1 MSRLKSEYEKRW
13 AELAGG
19 EEVRDV
25 LVGERL
31 VPTGYTDCH
40 DPTYFV
46 DGHPNMLIR
55 RNHELDLNVL
65 PFKQTLKIADAFNRL
80 GKFGVNCLPYIP
92 VEADG
97 IVYVATENV
106 VGENLESSLEW
117 GSDPA
122 GLDKGWE
129 GLGEYYLDAW
139 RKRLPYASDITGC
152 RQYMVGKA
160 GFDPVDRTWLVD
172 LSDLCADFGGGKVP
186 GYKKTR
192 FESEIWGFYGYAT
205 DVIRIEGCLGSEMTR
220 SRQKIAEMLAVT
232 GFDSMPKD
240 DYLSKREVLMM
251 LDSGEV
257 PEEDDLAYMKV

>member
-1 MSRLKSEYEKRW
+1 
-13 AELAGG
+13 
-19 EEVRDV
+19 
-25 LVGERL
+25 
-31 VPTGYTDCH
+31 
-40 DPTYFV
+40 
-46 DGHPNMLIR
+46 
-55 RNHELDLNVL
+55 
-65 PFKQTLKIADAFNRL
+65 
-80 GKFGVNCLPYIP
+80 
-92 VEADG
+92 
-97 IVYVATENV
+97 VYVATENV
-106 VGENLESSLEW
+106 VGENLESSLE
-117 GSDPA
+117 GGYNPA

-232 GFDSMPKD
+232 GFDSMPKE